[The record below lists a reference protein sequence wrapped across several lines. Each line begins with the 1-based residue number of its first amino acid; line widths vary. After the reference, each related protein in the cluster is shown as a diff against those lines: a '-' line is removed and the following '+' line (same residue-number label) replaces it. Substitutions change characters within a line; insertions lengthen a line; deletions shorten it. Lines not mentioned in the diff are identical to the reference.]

1 MSMSTMVPGPPE
13 EVFDRLVDPVL
24 HSAWAGVPSEGTAAP
39 GGAIICRGGL
49 ISARYI
55 ELERGQRI
63 VMDWRLAEWPSDLPP
78 SRVEMVLKRFGKGTH
93 LKLEQSGVPSE
104 LLGTIE
110 QMWYEMYW
118 DPLFEH
124 LRSRAVY

>member
-1 MSMSTMVPGPPE
+1 M
-13 EVFDRLVDPVL
+13 FDRLVDRSCTRRGRRSL
-24 HSAWAGVPSEGTAAP
+24 RGTARRR
-39 GGAIICRGGL
+39 AIICRGGL

-63 VMDWRLAEWPSDLPP
+63 VMDWRLAEWRPTCPV
-78 SRVEMVLKRFGKGTH
+78 RVEMVLKRFGKGTH

-104 LLGTIE
+104 LLETIE

-118 DPLFEH
+118 DPMFEH